1 MVADNLLDA
10 PLGEFLDTLSGK
22 GPAPGAGS
30 AAAIV
35 VAMAAGLVTMV
46 ARASKE
52 HWLEAGGA
60 IGQAEAFRARV
71 APLAQAD
78 AEAYAE
84 ALKALRGRD
93 ELEERYRDQKLQA
106 ALELAAE
113 IPLKITEAGAD
124 LACLAALLV
133 ENGNPEVRAD
143 AAAAC
148 VLAEGGA
155 RAAAKLV
162 EINLGATEDDPRVRH
177 ARSLVKV
184 AGEASERA
192 LAAAQ

>member
-1 MVADNLLDA
+1 MAADLLDA
-10 PLGEFLDTLSGK
+10 PLRDVLDTLAGE
-22 GPAPGAGS
+22 GPAPGGGS

-52 HWLEAGGA
+52 HWAEAGGV
-60 IGQAEAFRARV
+60 IGQAESFRARV

-78 AEAYAE
+78 ADAYSE
-84 ALKALRGRD
+84 ALGKLRNRD
-93 ELEERYRDQKLQA
+93 ELEARYRDQKLEA
-106 ALELAAE
+106 ALDLAAE
-113 IPLKITEAGAD
+113 IPLQIAEAGSD
-124 LACLAALLV
+124 LASLAALLV

-143 AAAAC
+143 AAVAS
-148 VLAEGGA
+148 VLAEGGT

-177 ARSLVKV
+177 ARLLVSV
-184 AGEASERA
+184 AGEAAERA
-192 LAAAQ
+192 LSAAQ

>member
-1 MVADNLLDA
+1 MADDDLMA
-10 PLGEFLDTLSGK
+10 TPLGEVLDTLAGE
-22 GPAPGAGS
+22 GPAPGGGA

-35 VAMAAGLVTMV
+35 VAMAAGLVAMV
-46 ARASKE
+46 ARSSKD
-52 HWLEAGGA
+52 HWDEAGGV

-78 AEAYAE
+78 VEAYTA
-84 ALKALRGRD
+84 ALGALRNRD
-93 ELEERYRDQKLQA
+93 QLEARYRDQKLEA
-106 ALELAAE
+106 ALERAAE
-113 IPLKITEAGAD
+113 IPLKITEAGSD

-133 ENGNPEVRAD
+133 ENGNPEVRVD
-143 AAAAC
+143 AAAAA

-162 EINLGATEDDPRVRH
+162 EINLGATGDDPRVRH
-177 ARSLVKV
+177 ARSLVTI
-184 AGEASERA
+184 ARDASERA

>member
-1 MVADNLLDA
+1 MADLLDT
-10 PLGEFLDTLSGK
+10 PVRELLDTLAGE
-22 GPAPGAGS
+22 GPAPGGGS

-46 ARASKE
+46 ARASKG
-52 HWLEAGGA
+52 HWAEAGGA

-84 ALKALRGRD
+84 ALTALRRRE
-93 ELEERYRDQKLQA
+93 ELEERYRDQKLRD
-106 ALELAAE
+106 ALERAAE
-113 IPLKITEAGAD
+113 IPLRIVEAGSD

-143 AAAAC
+143 AAVAA

-162 EINLGATEDDPRVRH
+162 ETNLGATDDDPRVRH
-177 ARSLVKV
+177 ARSLVAV
-184 AGEASERA
+184 AVEASERA
-192 LAAAQ
+192 LAAAE